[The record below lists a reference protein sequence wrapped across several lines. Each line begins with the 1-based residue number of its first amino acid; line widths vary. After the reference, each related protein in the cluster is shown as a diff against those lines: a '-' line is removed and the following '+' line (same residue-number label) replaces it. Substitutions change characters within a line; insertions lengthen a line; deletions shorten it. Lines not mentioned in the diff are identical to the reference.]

1 MSGSALIVID
11 VQQSFLH
18 RSYWDDTRLP
28 PFRHALLALIAGAR
42 ARGVPVVY
50 VLHEDGDGPFAA
62 ASGHVQPMAWLPPA
76 PDATF
81 TKHVHNAFTDTGLQ
95 AWLAARGIKRLIVSG
110 IRTEQCCETTTRV
123 GSDLGFTV
131 DFVTEATLTFDMT
144 HPHSGRV
151 YSADDICQRTELV
164 LAGRFAH
171 IHTVASVLA
180 RLDADAANQ
189 AIL

>member
-1 MSGSALIVID
+1 MSRSALIVID

-18 RSYWDDTRLP
+18 RSYWDETRLP

-95 AWLAARGIKRLIVSG
+95 AWLAARGIDRLIVSG

-180 RLDADAANQ
+180 RLDADAAN
-189 AIL
+189 